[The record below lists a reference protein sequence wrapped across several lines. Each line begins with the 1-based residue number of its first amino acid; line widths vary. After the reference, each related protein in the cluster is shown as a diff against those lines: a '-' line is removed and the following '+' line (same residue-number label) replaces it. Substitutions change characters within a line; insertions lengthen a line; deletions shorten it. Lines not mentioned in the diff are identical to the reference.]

1 MVPDASPVT
10 GTIDVHHHTW
20 HYPMNLWSSLFHP
33 CFLTPVRRALSL
45 IILYSSYGIV
55 CLSHSGF
62 IKTQCLIYSWC
73 LTLDLAH
80 GWLYTSVHIE
90 SGISLA
96 PVGWRQLISVWYSFL
111 LQAKEVNNWKFE
123 MPSLSGCWINL
134 CFYLA
139 IFLLLHIRCQGCLWN
154 TRKFCLASPFAFQR
168 YSLEKHLLLHYKE
181 ISFNKTHWSLTVS
194 VSFIFLHLS
203 YYHVTLYQVSM
214 TFPNTRESFSL
225 VSPSFSW

>member
-1 MVPDASPVT
+1 
-10 GTIDVHHHTW
+10 
-20 HYPMNLWSSLFHP
+20 MNLWSSLFHP

-154 TRKFCLASPFAFQR
+154 TSFAWP
-168 YSLEKHLLLHYKE
+168 LLLLFKGIAWKNIYFSIIKRFLSIKHIEVSLYLCHLYFFICPIIMSLFIRFRWLFLIPGKV
-181 ISFNKTHWSLTVS
+181 SHWSVL
-194 VSFIFLHLS
+194 L
-203 YYHVTLYQVSM
+203 
-214 TFPNTRESFSL
+214 FPGN
-225 VSPSFSW
+225 